1 MNNRPTKEAEFGQ
14 FRNSADLLL
23 SRTFAKIY
31 RPVTLNEVCARISTH
46 STYSGDTT
54 TLIRAIR
61 ERESEISDI
70 FNIMTRHKKNDRL
83 LNQYEK
89 EVLPAII
96 RFFSPVKV
104 MIFGSR
110 VKGTATKDSDIDV
123 IIVAESFTGIPFVR
137 RMALVMK
144 SARFKKHVDYL
155 CYTPEEFERLKNT
168 SSILRDA
175 VGNAIEVAL

>member
-1 MNNRPTKEAEFGQ
+1 MKE
-14 FRNSADLLL
+14 
-23 SRTFAKIY
+23 
-31 RPVTLNEVCARISTH
+31 
-46 STYSGDTT
+46 
-54 TLIRAIR
+54 
-61 ERESEISDI
+61 
-70 FNIMTRHKKNDRL
+70 DRL
-83 LNQYEK
+83 LIQYRK

-96 RFFSPVKV
+96 RLFSPVKV

-123 IIVAESFTGIPFVR
+123 IIVSESFTGIPFVR

>member
-1 MNNRPTKEAEFGQ
+1 MKE
-14 FRNSADLLL
+14 
-23 SRTFAKIY
+23 
-31 RPVTLNEVCARISTH
+31 
-46 STYSGDTT
+46 
-54 TLIRAIR
+54 
-61 ERESEISDI
+61 
-70 FNIMTRHKKNDRL
+70 DRL
-83 LNQYEK
+83 LIQYRK

-96 RFFSPVKV
+96 RLFSPVKV

-123 IIVAESFTGIPFVR
+123 IIVSESFIGIPFVR

>member
-1 MNNRPTKEAEFGQ
+1 MNKKHLP
-14 FRNSADLLL
+14 DL
-23 SRTFAKIY
+23 
-31 RPVTLNEVCARISTH
+31 
-46 STYSGDTT
+46 
-54 TLIRAIR
+54 
-61 ERESEISDI
+61 SDHI
-70 FNIMTRHKKNDRL
+70 TRRMNNDRL
-83 LNQYEK
+83 LKQYEK
-89 EVLPAII
+89 GVLPAII
-96 RFFSPVKV
+96 RLFSPVKV
-104 MIFGSR
+104 MISGSR

-123 IIVAESFTGIPFVR
+123 IIVSESFTGIPFVR

>member
-1 MNNRPTKEAEFGQ
+1 MKE
-14 FRNSADLLL
+14 
-23 SRTFAKIY
+23 
-31 RPVTLNEVCARISTH
+31 
-46 STYSGDTT
+46 
-54 TLIRAIR
+54 
-61 ERESEISDI
+61 
-70 FNIMTRHKKNDRL
+70 DRL
-83 LNQYEK
+83 LIQYRK

-96 RFFSPVKV
+96 RLFSPVKV
-104 MIFGSR
+104 MISGSR

-123 IIVAESFTGIPFVR
+123 IIVSESFTGIPFVR

>member
-1 MNNRPTKEAEFGQ
+1 MGAGSMNKKHLP
-14 FRNSADLLL
+14 DL
-23 SRTFAKIY
+23 
-31 RPVTLNEVCARISTH
+31 
-46 STYSGDTT
+46 
-54 TLIRAIR
+54 
-61 ERESEISDI
+61 SDHL
-70 FNIMTRHKKNDRL
+70 TRCRKNDRL

-123 IIVAESFTGIPFVR
+123 IIVSESFTGIPFVR